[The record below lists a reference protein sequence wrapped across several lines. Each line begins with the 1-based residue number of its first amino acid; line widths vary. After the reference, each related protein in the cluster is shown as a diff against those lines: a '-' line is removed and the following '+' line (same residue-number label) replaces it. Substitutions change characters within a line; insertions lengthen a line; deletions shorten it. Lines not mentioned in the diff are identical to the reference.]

1 MPPQNSSEPFM
12 SVEDATRYVLHQAE
26 SMQAS
31 SALAE
36 EVQALLRDHSRS
48 PDSTQKYLKLVSL
61 LYRAGSLSLDEYV
74 LCFDHRVE
82 NIVTDRLMA
91 GEYAEL
97 SKIEE
102 QLDGLRQHHCFDES
116 TQDWPNEQEP
126 SGFSALSTKFGEAYE
141 DKYIE
146 TLEEFG
152 AHELARLKRSDP
164 SEYDVSRER
173 GRKKFFEPEKTL
185 EALEE
190 LILTYE
196 TQAQQCGNNGIYL
209 GAVIMLGSAAESRLL
224 KKALICGA
232 DANCAYTTVT
242 PRKGRKPSKNPLDWS
257 FDFLVKVAVEAD
269 WIQGLEI
276 QAQENSTSGL
286 ASLIRTHRNNVH
298 PGRFIKDRTFVSV
311 GKHEYEQVQAGYV
324 LLREA
329 LH

>member
-1 MPPQNSSEPFM
+1 MRPQNRSESFI
-12 SVEDATRYVLHQAE
+12 SVEDAVRYVLHQAE
-26 SMQAS
+26 SVKAS

-36 EVQALLRDHSRS
+36 EVRALWYDHSLS
-48 PDSTQKYLKLVSL
+48 PDTTQKYLKLVSL

-74 LCFDHRVE
+74 FCFDHQVE
-82 NIVTDRLMA
+82 GIVVDRLMA
-91 GEYAEL
+91 GEYVEL

-102 QLDGLRQHHCFDES
+102 QLDRLRQHHCFDES
-116 TQDWPNEQEP
+116 TQDWSNEQEP
-126 SGFSALSTKFGEAYE
+126 SGFSALATKFGEAYE
-141 DKYIE
+141 NKYFE

-173 GRKKFFEPEKTL
+173 GRRKFLEPEKYL

-190 LILTYE
+190 LVLTYE

-209 GAVIMLGSAAESRLL
+209 GAVIMLGSAAEARLL
-224 KKALICGA
+224 MKVLICDA
-232 DANCAYTTVT
+232 DANCAYKTVT
-242 PRKGRKPSKNPLDWS
+242 SREGRKQSRNPLDWN
-257 FDFLVKVAVEAD
+257 FDFLVKIAVEAH
-269 WIQGLEI
+269 WIKGLEI
-276 QAQENSTSGL
+276 QVKKNSTSGL
-286 ASLIRTHRNNVH
+286 ASLIRTLRNNVH

-329 LH
+329 LS